1 MNHVGRKK
9 YEYRWIPNGL
19 VFRLLRGAVLPIF
32 LTFGGTGVAGAQ
44 EDTGWTLLLEPMVMD
59 GFGHDQQVLSIQELD
74 PDASPALNSRRP
86 VSLDTEG
93 GVAARFELEWNRS
106 GQWDFGLDGFLFSA
120 SRGRPARTAA
130 ADGPSGPIDQ
140 VVFNA
145 WDRSYVS
152 NGPGEELFFG
162 VLGDTD
168 VAIWTIDV
176 YAVKTLVESPT
187 SRLRL
192 VLGLRNG
199 DFDNDFHGQ
208 AGVQDVGGSFYDA
221 SSNYDLM
228 MGPLVGISGD
238 MYFGRNTVRG
248 YIGQSVLFGNT
259 QLTHTTS
266 DFIGPVTDPPSNII
280 AQESFSRE
288 EDVAIPITELRIN
301 WLRSLGDR
309 LSLGVAANVSVW
321 WDVPVPPGVIPATEG
336 DRSDEN
342 TIVFFGIGVAIGFR
356 F

>member
-1 MNHVGRKK
+1 MFHIGRKK
-9 YEYRWIPNGL
+9 HELSWKPNAAVVRILQSVVIPISL
-19 VFRLLRGAVLPIF
+19 AL
-32 LTFGGTGVAGAQ
+32 GVAGPAEAQ
-44 EDTGWTLLLEPMVMD
+44 EETGWTLLLEPMVMD

-74 PDASPALNSRRP
+74 PNASPALNTRRP

-93 GVAARFELEWNRS
+93 GVTLRLELEWNRS
-106 GQWDFGLDGFLFSA
+106 GEWDFGLDGFLFSA
-120 SRGRPARTAA
+120 SRGRPARTVS

-145 WDRSYVS
+145 WDRNYVS
-152 NGPGEELFFG
+152 NGPGEKLFFD

-176 YAVKTLVESPT
+176 YAVKTLVESPAN
-187 SRLRL
+187 RLRL

-208 AGVQDVGGSFYDA
+208 AGIQGVGGSFYDA

-238 MYFGRNTVRG
+238 AYFGRNTVRG
-248 YIGQSVLFGNT
+248 YIGQSILFGST

-266 DFIGPVTDPPSNII
+266 DFIGPPTDPPSNIV
-280 AQESFSRE
+280 AQDSFSRE
-288 EDVAIPITELRIN
+288 QDVAIPITELRIN

-309 LSLGVAANVSVW
+309 LAVGVSANASVW
-321 WDVPVPPGVIPATEG
+321 WDVPVPPGVVPATEG

-342 TIVFFGIGVAIGFR
+342 TIVFFGIGAAIRFGF
-356 F
+356 